1 MSPALTY
8 AHSEPGPVPPRA
20 PRPALDV
27 LREVANRCPA
37 ATAQD
42 CAVVLGGRDPLGVVR
57 GYAAGSPERSSGTTE
72 KQ

>member
-1 MSPALTY
+1 
-8 AHSEPGPVPPRA
+8 
-20 PRPALDV
+20 V

-57 GYAAGSPERSSGTTE
+57 GYARPAIDVEDQLGAVG